1 MKKYLIIV
9 LTICL
14 SLSMVACNANNGVLE
29 GTETGDV
36 NTKQTF
42 YTNAQKIEICVGE
55 SKFYFENPEDVTA
68 ICALFEGIVGSE
80 VPSDTIPAEGFYEI
94 TFHTTGKAV
103 PVILTGSTI
112 FIDGVEYFTNK
123 DIIKPL
129 SDFLK

>member
-1 MKKYLIIV
+1 MKKCLIIV
-9 LTICL
+9 LTIYL

-29 GTETGDV
+29 GTETGDI
-36 NTKQTF
+36 NQTF

-55 SKFYFENPEDVTA
+55 SKFYFENSEDVTA
-68 ICALFEGIVGSE
+68 ICELFEGIVGSE

-129 SDFLK
+129 SNFLK